1 MLSSHTIHV
10 LTGCLLDAEAHA
22 DTHGWR
28 QPPMIILLRAQ
39 RLHPTHGRG
48 RRLDTIL
55 LPIHPDLVAGHVAA
69 GRPGGVTAVLR
80 DLAQWLT
87 DTAPGADVAAETDP
101 AAGAALRAALAD
113 ELLDQTGP
121 EARLLGCGIIHE
133 HTHILGADVRQVRRL
148 DAVDADRRLYRLT
161 RLSGQAI
168 AVAVVDD
175 HPHPRACPAYPGLVS
190 LLDAAAAMLLSG
202 HARQPQP

>member
-1 MLSSHTIHV
+1 MLSSHTIHA

-55 LPIHPDLVAGHVAA
+55 LPIHPDVAGHA
-69 GRPGGVTAVLR
+69 GGIPAILR
-80 DLAQWLT
+80 DLAQRLT
-87 DTAPGADVAAETDP
+87 DIPAGTDSEAA
-101 AAGAALRAALAD
+101 AALSTVVAD
-113 ELLDQTGP
+113 ELLDQTSPG
-121 EARLLGCGIIHE
+121 ARLLGCGILHE
-133 HTHILGADVRQVRRL
+133 DTHILGTDVRQVRHV

-161 RLSGQAI
+161 RLSGQSRPA
-168 AVAVVDD
+168 AVVDD
-175 HPHPRACPAYPGLVS
+175 QPDPQDCPAYPGLVS
-190 LLDAAAAMLLSG
+190 LFDAAMRLSRR
-202 HARQPQP
+202 ARQAQP